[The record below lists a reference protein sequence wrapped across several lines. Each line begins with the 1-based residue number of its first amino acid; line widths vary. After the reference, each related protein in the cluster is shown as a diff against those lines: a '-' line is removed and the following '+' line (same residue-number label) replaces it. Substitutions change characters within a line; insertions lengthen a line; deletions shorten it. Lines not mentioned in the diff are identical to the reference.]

1 MLLEQQIDEIILMS
15 LKEDISYGDI
25 TTDSL
30 ITDVCNVEGNLIA
43 KESGILAGINIF
55 NRVFNLLDDTITIV
69 NYKKD
74 GDKLD
79 KGDIIATINGKAKG
93 ILKGERTALNLLQ
106 RMSGIATSTNQLVMA
121 IEGTNAKVVD
131 TRKTI
136 PGLRILDKY
145 AVKIGGGYNHRFNL
159 SDAVMIKDNH
169 IKAVGTILKAV
180 NMAKESIPHTMKI
193 EVEVETLEQVKEAL
207 RANADIIM
215 LDNMDY
221 NNMSEAV
228 RLIGDNAITEASGNI
243 SINTIRQVA
252 ETGVD
257 IISCGAI
264 THSVKALDISL
275 KFK

>member
-30 ITDVCNVEGNLIA
+30 ITDVCNVKGNLIA

-55 NRVFNLLDDTITIV
+55 NRVFNLLDSTITIQ
-69 NYKKD
+69 NNKKD

-79 KGDIIATINGKAKG
+79 KGEIIATINGKAKS

-121 IEGTNAKVVD
+121 IKDTNAKVVD

-169 IKAVGTILKAV
+169 IKAVGNISKAV
-180 NMAKESIPHTMKI
+180 NMAKKSIPHTMKI
-193 EVEVETLEQVKEAL
+193 EVEVETLDQVKEAL
-207 RANADIIM
+207 RAKADIIM

-221 NNMSEAV
+221 NTMSEAV
-228 RLIGDNAITEASGNI
+228 RIIGDNAITEASGNI

-252 ETGVD
+252 ETGVN

-275 KFK
+275 KF

>member
-106 RMSGIATSTNQLVMA
+106 RMSGIATSTNQLVLA
-121 IEGTNAKVVD
+121 IEDTNAKVVD